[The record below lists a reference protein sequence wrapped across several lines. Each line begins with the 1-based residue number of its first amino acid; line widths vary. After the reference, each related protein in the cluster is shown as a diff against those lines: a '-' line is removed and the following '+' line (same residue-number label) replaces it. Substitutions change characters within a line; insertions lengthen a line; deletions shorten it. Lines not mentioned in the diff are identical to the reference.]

1 MFSKICMYHQLLL
14 LIYRRLTPAECERA
28 FRHFDKDGDGS
39 IDSTEVIEV
48 MRCAG
53 QNPTLQMVDEMMAE
67 ADESGTSRDV
77 TWHVVTSRACVVCY
91 VPERRSRNKQTA

>member
-67 ADESGTSRDV
+67 ADESGTL
-77 TWHVVTSRACVVCY
+77 
-91 VPERRSRNKQTA
+91 